1 MRKHGKIIMA
11 VFTVGLMLAWGIQG
25 IVGRGGDSSGTM
37 VRGTLDGR
45 KIVGSD
51 LYEAATDLK
60 ILSEIGIVQQNAWG
74 QDRFVTL
81 LDILVGGAVALTREE
96 EDRPLHWFLLR
107 KEAQAYGLVPPLGE
121 ATEMIAQVRKLDERM
136 PPQLHLEWQMQR
148 LGVSEKRLRYAIA
161 HALQLRAVAML
172 GVNAVVPSLP
182 RVELDADRLLSTA
195 DVTVAMI
202 DGSKGWEKMAE
213 PTEEQIKAQFELYKD
228 YLAGGGGEVAGRH
241 FPFGYKYP
249 DRVKV
254 EYLRFDRVEVA
265 KQFSPTAEDE
275 EAAFKYYTDHK
286 KDDPRFV
293 AQASALEVQGPNQA
307 AAGGATEYKKWDEVK
322 VELIQDEVARRVDKL
337 LKKIVDRARTLTE
350 EPWKNVDTE
359 NGYKKVLPREEWGDY
374 QKIADEI
381 VRNKEFGGF
390 RPAYHAVT
398 GFQSEA
404 ELEKLAGIG
413 GAYYEAQHRRRP
425 FAVMAAHVK
434 ELVGPKDPM
443 ADLFLMVGPEGQT
456 LRDEAGNYYI
466 YRVTAAEPSHVP
478 PDLAEVRD
486 QVVADLKKVAAYEQ
500 AKAKAKE
507 LAEKAK
513 TGNLLELAKADGLE
527 VEQTADVAHE
537 NQRMRGMGI
546 GPKIGY
552 VPGMVD
558 AIFEL
563 AATPVVVEEDR
574 GNLTVMLAKDETFKA
589 YVIGLD
595 RYKPVSPL
603 TFALRRG
610 EVVQQSEYQ
619 DRLEFV
625 YSWTSLP
632 SVMERMGFV
641 PVAKRSG
648 KEEE

>member
-1 MRKHGKIIMA
+1 MRKHGKILMA
-11 VFTVGLMLAWGIQG
+11 IFTVGLMMVWGIQG
-25 IVGRGGDSSGTM
+25 IVGRGSDNSGTM
-37 VRGTLDGR
+37 TRGALSGR

-60 ILSEIGIVQQNAWG
+60 ILSEIGIVQNVWG
-74 QDRFVTL
+74 QERLVSL
-81 LDILVGGAVALTREE
+81 LDILVGRTVALTREE
-96 EDRPLHWFLLR
+96 EDRSLHWFLLR

-121 ATEMIAQVRKLDERM
+121 AAEVIAQVRKLDEKM
-136 PPQLHLEWQMQR
+136 PPQLHLERQMQK
-148 LGVSEKRLRYAIA
+148 LGVSEKRLRFAIA
-161 HALQLRAVAML
+161 HALQLQAVAML

-182 RVELDADRLLSTA
+182 RVELEADQQLSTA

-202 DGSKGWEKMAE
+202 DGVKDWEKMVE
-213 PTEEQIKAQFELYKD
+213 PTDEQMKAQFELYKS
-228 YLAGGGGEVAGRH
+228 YLPGGGAEVAGRH

-254 EYLRFDRVEVA
+254 EYLRFDRAEVA

-293 AQASALEVQGPNQA
+293 VQASALEVQGPNQA
-307 AAGGATEYKKWDEVK
+307 ADYKKWDEVK
-322 VELIQDEVARRVDKL
+322 AELIQDEMARRVDKL

-359 NGYKKVLPREEWGDY
+359 NGYKKMLPQEQWGDY

-390 RPAYHAVT
+390 RPSYHAVT

-404 ELEKLAGIG
+404 ELAKLTGIG
-413 GAYYEAQHRRRP
+413 GAYYEAQNRRRP
-425 FAVMAAHVK
+425 FAVMATHVK
-434 ELVGPKDPM
+434 ELVGTKAPM

-456 LRDEAGNYYI
+456 LRDDAGNYYI

-478 PDLAEVRD
+478 TGLEDVRD
-486 QVVADLKKVAAYEQ
+486 QVVADLKKVAAYDQ

-507 LAEKAK
+507 LADQAK
-513 TGNLLELAKADGLE
+513 TGNLLELAKAQGLE
-527 VEQTADVAHE
+527 VEQAADVAQE
-537 NQRMRGMGI
+537 NQGMGGRGI
-546 GPKIGY
+546 GTKIGY
-552 VPGMVD
+552 VPGMID

-563 AATPVVVEEDR
+563 AATPVRDGEDR
-574 GNLTVMLAKDETFKA
+574 GNLTTMLAKDETFQV
-589 YVIGLD
+589 YVIELD
-595 RYKPVSPL
+595 RYKPVLPL
-603 TFALRRG
+603 TFASRRG
-610 EVVQQSEYQ
+610 EVVRQSEYK

-632 SVMERMGFV
+632 SVMERMEFV
-641 PVAKRSG
+641 PAAKRTG
-648 KEEE
+648 KEKDE